1 SSYLYI
7 WGVSDTLRHYACSSA
22 TGTFT
27 TTPLAKGGT
36 SPFPGGALSISANG
50 ATNGILWATAPTS
63 VARISNAP
71 GVLHAYDATNVA
83 NELWNSYQNQPR
95 DDFGYYAKFNPPTIA
110 NGKVYV
116 PTFSNTLVVY
126 GLLSQTFS
134 LSASPRS
141 QT

>member
-1 SSYLYI
+1 
-7 WGVSDTLRHYACSSA
+7 
-22 TGTFT
+22 
-27 TTPLAKGGT
+27 
-36 SPFPGGALSISANG
+36 
-50 ATNGILWATAPTS
+50 
-63 VARISNAP
+63 AP

-126 GLLSQTFS
+126 GLLNQNFS
-134 LSASPRS
+134 LSASPGS
-141 QT
+141 QTVTAGQTTSGYTVTLTSAPSFTGMVSLSIS